1 VLLLAAILGAVGING
16 WMILST
22 RDKILSSDLSAAQ
35 GADCVLVLGAGVRP
49 DGSPSDMLA
58 DRVSVGIEIYNQI
71 GGRLLMSGDHGRKNY
86 DEVGC
91 MLSLALAEGVEADH
105 IFLDHAGFSTY
116 ESLYRAKEIFGAQ
129 KIVIVSQQYHLYR
142 ALYIAEALGIDA
154 VGVAANPRTYAGQS
168 MRDLREMVAR
178 VKDFAMVWVRPE
190 PTYLGEKIPLSG
202 SGTVTQEV

>member
-129 KIVIVSQQYHLYR
+129 KIVIVTQQYHLYR